1 MYRSFLADIKY
12 VQFIILDVV
21 WFQFIK
27 DYEMTDTYLKVC
39 L

>member
-12 VQFIILDVV
+12 VQFVILDVV

-27 DYEMTDTYLKVC
+27 DYEMADTYWKVC